1 MAAIANGLDFL
12 AAVVRGQSTKTGASV
27 DKAGMRNAELMSYA
41 IFTFFW
47 FVVWGKFSSWKFSAI
62 LTCASVVQCLGFLL
76 LSLKVRGS
84 KSVAG
89 LSGKMLVLYIL
100 HLATRL
106 MSTSLK
112 NGYLPMDRTGDF
124 MYQLVDFGTLML
136 VLHLLYCVHKTY
148 RYSYQEEHDSL
159 PLLPMV
165 APCLVLALFV
175 HGTFNKSF
183 LFDTAWAF
191 SMNLEIVVMLPQLW
205 MMARMGGKV
214 DTMTAHFVAT
224 FAISTV
230 LSFTFWYYNYKQLE
244 KKGAW
249 LAGMMIMAAQGL
261 KLLLSA
267 DFMYYY
273 TLAWMDGTEVVLPDR
288 EGELRM

>member
-106 MSTSLK
+106 TSTCLK
-112 NGYLPMDRTGDF
+112 NGYLPQDKTGDY
-124 MYQLVDFGTLML
+124 MYQLVDFGSLLL

-148 RYSYQEEHDSL
+148 RYSYQEEHDTL

-175 HGTFNKSF
+175 HGTMNKNF
-183 LFDTAWAF
+183 FFDTAWAF

-230 LSFTFWYYNYKQLE
+230 LSFTFWYYNFKQLE

-249 LAGMMIMAAQGL
+249 LAGMMIMAVQGL
-261 KLLLSA
+261 KLLLSG

-288 EGELRM
+288 EGELQM

>member
-47 FVVWGKFSSWKFSAI
+47 FIVWGKFSSWKFSAI

-76 LSLKVRGS
+76 LSLKDRGS
-84 KSVAG
+84 KSVGG

-106 MSTSLK
+106 TSTCLK
-112 NGYLPMDRTGDF
+112 NGYLPQDKTGDY
-124 MYQLVDFGTLML
+124 MYQLVDFGSLLL

-148 RYSYQEEHDSL
+148 RYSYQEEHDTL

-175 HGTFNKSF
+175 HGTMNKNF
-183 LFDTAWAF
+183 FFDTAWAF
-191 SMNLEIVVMLPQLW
+191 SMNLEIVVMLLQLW

-214 DTMTAHFVAT
+214 DTMTSHFVAT

-230 LSFTFWYYNYKQLE
+230 LSFTFWYYNFKQLE

-249 LAGMMIMAAQGL
+249 LAGMMIMA
-261 KLLLSA
+261 
-267 DFMYYY
+267 
-273 TLAWMDGTEVVLPDR
+273 V
-288 EGELRM
+288 

>member
-12 AAVVRGQSTKTGASV
+12 VAIARGQSTKTGASV

-106 MSTSLK
+106 TSTSLK
-112 NGYLPMDRTGDF
+112 NGYLPMDKTGDY
-124 MYQLVDFGTLML
+124 MYQLVDFATLLL
-136 VLHLLYCVHKTY
+136 VVQLLYCVHKTY
-148 RYSYQEEHDSL
+148 YHSYQEEHDTL

-165 APCLVLALFV
+165 GPCLVLALFV
-175 HGTFNKSF
+175 HGTFNKNF
-183 LFDTAWAF
+183 FFDTAWAF

-214 DTMTAHFVAT
+214 DTMTAHFVAM
-224 FAISTV
+224 FALSTV
-230 LSFTFWYYNYKQLE
+230 LSFTFWWFNFKQLE

-249 LAGMMIMAAQGL
+249 LAGMMIMVAQGL
-261 KLLLSA
+261 KLLLSG